1 MMLADLTQAYLVE
14 PLNYEAHGGKAFGS
28 GVPTLRQNIV
38 TVLLPFLAYFGA
50 IGDESGG
57 ECTKVSV
64 AQVEGKTRTS
74 SVLLAF

>member
-1 MMLADLTQAYLVE
+1 MSNRESNGQMIGLMTAEHSAQE
-14 PLNYEAHGGKAFGS
+14 SPLS
-28 GVPTLRQNIV
+28 RQNSV

-64 AQVEGKTRTS
+64 AQVAEKTRTS

>member
-1 MMLADLTQAYLVE
+1 MTAEHLALE
-14 PLNYEAHGGKAFGS
+14 PPLSAK
-28 GVPTLRQNIV
+28 I
-38 TVLLPFLAYFGA
+38 LLPFLAYFGA

-64 AQVEGKTRTS
+64 AQVEEKTRIS

>member
-1 MMLADLTQAYLVE
+1 YEGRSRFFRCHIRADE
-14 PLNYEAHGGKAFGS
+14 RFSGGLQMKRNS
-28 GVPTLRQNIV
+28 V

>member
-1 MMLADLTQAYLVE
+1 MMLADLAQVHQVE
-14 PLNYEAHGGKAFGS
+14 RPKTAVHDRRALGS
-28 GVPTLRQNIV
+28 GAPTLRQNFV

-64 AQVEGKTRTS
+64 AQVAEKTRTS

>member
-1 MMLADLTQAYLVE
+1 M
-14 PLNYEAHGGKAFGS
+14 GKTTIRQPHAQIEVHDRGAFGS
-28 GVPTLRQNIV
+28 GVPTLRQDFV
-38 TVLLPFLAYFGA
+38 TVLLPFLAYFPA

-64 AQVEGKTRTS
+64 AQVEEKTRIS

>member
-1 MMLADLTQAYLVE
+1 MQ
-14 PLNYEAHGGKAFGS
+14 
-28 GVPTLRQNIV
+28 TLKTPQYV

-57 ECTKVSV
+57 ECTKVSF
-64 AQVEGKTRTS
+64 AQAEEKAGIY

>member
-1 MMLADLTQAYLVE
+1 MMLADLAQVHQVE
-14 PLNYEAHGGKAFGS
+14 RPKTAVHDGSAFGT
-28 GVPTLRQNIV
+28 GVRTLRHNFV

-64 AQVEGKTRTS
+64 AQVEGKTSTS